1 MKLCDYKDCTNE
13 AKWGIVFEEDAA
25 RDSMLVCDEHK
36 KEMQL
41 LHKDTPDKSIIAVFE
56 LH

>member
-1 MKLCDYKDCTNE
+1 
-13 AKWGIVFEEDAA
+13 
-25 RDSMLVCDEHK
+25 VCDEHK